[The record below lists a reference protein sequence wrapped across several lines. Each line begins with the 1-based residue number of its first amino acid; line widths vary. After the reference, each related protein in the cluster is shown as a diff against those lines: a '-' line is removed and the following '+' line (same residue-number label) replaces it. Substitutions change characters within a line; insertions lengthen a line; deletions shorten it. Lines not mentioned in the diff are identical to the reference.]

1 MLTKNISLINF
12 QKIKVNKKVSKEF
25 DILKKDFL
33 NKKDKF
39 LLSLSEKYKYSFS
52 KKEIKKYTKFNLVQI
67 IGIGGSILG
76 AKAIYYFLKY
86 KIKKRFLFTDNL
98 NLKKKNVNNK
108 SQLNLVISK
117 SGNTLETISNLNGL
131 NRNSKSIFITEVKN
145 NYLRSVA
152 NEMKSEIFEH
162 KDYIGGRYSVL
173 SETGMLPANLMGL
186 DCKKFKKLNH
196 LINDKIFVNR
206 LILSVSSILNFH
218 KNKKTNSIILN
229 YDEGSQNLF
238 NWYQQ
243 LVAESLGKTSKG
255 ILPIVSLMPRDNHSL
270 MQLYLDGKKNNFFT
284 FFMVEESKTN
294 KIKKENLLNSHNY
307 LKNKSMGEI
316 LKAQFYAT
324 QSIFKKRKIPFR
336 SFVVKKRNEEALG
349 ELFTFFILETIL
361 VGKALNI
368 NTFDQPEVE
377 LIKKETI
384 KNLLNF

>member
-12 QKIKVNKKVSKEF
+12 QKIKINKKASKEF
-25 DILKKDFL
+25 NLLKKDFL
-33 NKKDKF
+33 KQKNKF

-52 KKEIKKYTKFNLVQI
+52 KKEIKNYTKFNLVQI

-86 KIKKRFLFTDNL
+86 KIKKKFLFIDNL
-98 NLKKKNVNNK
+98 NLKKKNVNIKN
-108 SQLNLVISK
+108 QLNLVISK

-131 NRNSKSIFITEVKN
+131 DANSNSIFITEDKN
-145 NYLRSVA
+145 NYLRCIA
-152 NEMKSEIFEH
+152 NVMKSEIFEH

-186 DCKKFKKLNH
+186 DCRKFKKLNL
-196 LINDKIFVNR
+196 LINDKIFVNK

-229 YDEGSQNLF
+229 YDESSQNLF

-243 LVAESLGKTSKG
+243 LVAESLGKKSKG

-270 MQLYLDGKKNNFFT
+270 MQLYLDGTKNNFFT
-284 FFMVEESKTN
+284 FFMVEETKTN
-294 KIKKENLLNSHNY
+294 KIKKKNLLNSHNY

-324 QSIFKKRKIPFR
+324 QSIFRKRKIPFR

-349 ELFTFFILETIL
+349 ELFTFFILETIML
-361 VGKALNI
+361 GKALNI
-368 NTFDQPEVE
+368 NPYDQPEVE

-384 KNLLNF
+384 KNLINF